1 MSTTTSSSRRAFL
14 AATVASAAHVW
25 VPRPVK
31 GYTAE
36 ELLAPV
42 TPMATG
48 ISKWDLDTPAL
59 CVDLDKL
66 EQNIAKM
73 QRSLAANKLAS
84 RPHAKTHKC
93 AAIAKL
99 QMAAGAIGI
108 CAAKLSEAEALAAQ
122 GLDRICMTTSNLPAG
137 KIRRAMQLRKRTPQ
151 FIQAVDY
158 EPNAHDLNAAAKEAG
173 IVADVVIDV
182 AVGTR
187 SGIPAGE
194 DALSLAKLVDQLPN
208 LKLRGLLSYD
218 GGAQH
223 ITGFAARKESALRN
237 IAGNARTY
245 EAMQRAGLSTEIFSG
260 GGTGTYN
267 IQHLVPGFTDVQV
280 GSYLFMDMQYLA
292 IGGEDG
298 NPVYSD
304 FASSLTVVATI
315 VNNRFP
321 GRLTTDAGAKAF
333 TLNVPRPGVTGE
345 PGMDYNPG
353 SDEFGTI
360 TFKEASKAYQ
370 MGDRLEMIVPH
381 CDPVVNEY
389 DYLYGIRK
397 DRVEVVWPITA
408 RGHSQ

>member
-1 MSTTTSSSRRAFL
+1 MSTQTSASRRTFL
-14 AATVASAAHVW
+14 AATAATAAHVW
-25 VPRPVK
+25 IPRPVK
-31 GYTAE
+31 GYTAAE
-36 ELLAPV
+36 ILAPV

-66 EQNIAKM
+66 EQNISRM
-73 QRSLAANKLAS
+73 QRALAANKLGS

-93 AAIAKL
+93 AAIAVL
-99 QMAAGAIGI
+99 QMAAGALGI
-108 CAAKLSEAEALAAQ
+108 CTAKLSEAEALAAQ
-122 GLDRICMTTSNLPAG
+122 GLDRICMTTGNLAAG

-173 IVADVVIDV
+173 IVADVVIDI

-187 SGIPAGE
+187 SGIPAGH
-194 DALSLAKLVDQLPN
+194 DALALATLVDRLPH
-208 LKLRGLLSYD
+208 LKLRGVLSYD

-223 ITGFAARKESALRN
+223 ITGFAERKRRALEN
-237 IAGNARTY
+237 IEGNAATF
-245 EAMQRAGLSTEIFSG
+245 EAMKRAGLSTEIFSG

-304 FASSLTVVATI
+304 FASSLTVLGTI

-321 GRLTTDAGAKAF
+321 GRLTTDAGAKAL
-333 TLNVPRPGVTGE
+333 TLNLPRPGVIGE

-360 TFKEASKAYQ
+360 TFKDASKTYK

-381 CDPVVNEY
+381 CDPVVNLY
-389 DYLYGIRK
+389 DYIYGIRK
-397 DRVEVVWPITA
+397 DRVETVWPITA

>member
-1 MSTTTSSSRRAFL
+1 MSTRTSASRRAFL
-14 AATVASAAHVW
+14 AATAASAAHVW
-25 VPRPVK
+25 IPRPVK

-36 ELLAPV
+36 EILAPV
-42 TPMATG
+42 KPMATG

-66 EQNIAKM
+66 EQNIARM
-73 QRSLAANKLAS
+73 QRSLAANKLGS

-99 QMAAGAIGI
+99 QMAAGALGI
-108 CAAKLSEAEALAAQ
+108 CTAKLSEAEALAAE
-122 GLDRICMTTSNLPAG
+122 GLDRICMTTGNLPAG

-173 IVADVVIDV
+173 IVADVVIDI

-187 SGIPAGE
+187 SGIPAGA
-194 DALSLAKLVDQLPN
+194 DALALAKLVDRLPN
-208 LKLRGLLSYD
+208 LKLRGVLSYD

-223 ITGFAARKESALRN
+223 IAGFAMRKERALAN
-237 IAGNARTY
+237 IADNARTV
-245 EAMQRAGLSTEIFSG
+245 ETMKRDGLNTEIFSG
-260 GGTGTYN
+260 GGTGTYS

-304 FASSLTVVATI
+304 FAPSLTVLATI

-333 TLNVPRPGVTGE
+333 TLNVPRPGVIGE

-360 TFKEASKAYQ
+360 TFKEAARSYK

-381 CDPVVNEY
+381 CDPVVNLY
-389 DYLYGIRK
+389 DYIYGIRK
-397 DRVEVVWPITA
+397 DRVEVAWPVTA